1 MLGSLGL
8 TGTIPSEIFSMTRL
22 GMSFV
27 GMEVGYGWVCLM
39 SVLFSIAESL
49 TLEDNEIAGTI
60 GTEIGR
66 LQDLRT

>member
-1 MLGSLGL
+1 MLWGSGL

-39 SVLFSIAESL
+39 SVLFSTAESL
-49 TLEDNEIAGTI
+49 ILTDNEIAGTI

-66 LQDLRT
+66 LRNLRT